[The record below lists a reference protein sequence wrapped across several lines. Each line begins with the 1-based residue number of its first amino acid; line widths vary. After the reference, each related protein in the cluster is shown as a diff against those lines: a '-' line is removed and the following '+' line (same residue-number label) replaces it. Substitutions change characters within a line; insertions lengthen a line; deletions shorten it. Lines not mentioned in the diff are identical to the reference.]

1 MVGDGVLHECLTDP
15 RVTSVLAVG
24 RSALSIQHP
33 KLRERHRADFFSYA
47 DLTGDF
53 VTIDA
58 CFFCLGVSA
67 VGMSVADYHRQTFDL
82 TVAAARALATAK
94 PGATFC
100 YVSGEGTDSSERGR
114 TMWARVKGKTEN
126 ALLEL
131 PGTRSKTRWYRA
143 MYAVLSPLY
152 PLLRRIL
159 PTHVTTAENLGR
171 AMIAVAT
178 SGYQKRVLEN
188 ADINA
193 LARAT

>member
-1 MVGDGVLHECLTDP
+1 
-15 RVTSVLAVG
+15 
-24 RSALSIQHP
+24 
-33 KLRERHRADFFSYA
+33 
-47 DLTGDF
+47 
-53 VTIDA
+53 
-58 CFFCLGVSA
+58 
-67 VGMSVADYHRQTFDL
+67 
-82 TVAAARALATAK
+82 
-94 PGATFC
+94 
-100 YVSGEGTDSSERGR
+100 
-114 TMWARVKGKTEN
+114 
-126 ALLEL
+126 
-131 PGTRSKTRWYRA
+131 